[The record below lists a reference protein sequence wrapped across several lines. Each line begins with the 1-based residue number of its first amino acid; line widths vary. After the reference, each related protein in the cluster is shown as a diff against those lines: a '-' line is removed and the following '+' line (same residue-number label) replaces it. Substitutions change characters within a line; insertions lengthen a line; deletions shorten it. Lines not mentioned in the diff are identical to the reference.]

1 MKYGVKFLSPAR
13 FDRDPFGRLRFHPLE
28 IHVRYRDYYRRAAD
42 ALEEV
47 VNMFGCKSRSRAL
60 QVVTKYIQPGTSL
73 DELRGISTTGF
84 GEFVEHKVAIR
95 SMVDYAKS
103 VGLDVSKHYDGRS
116 AYDYDELRRDLS
128 GALLDWRYF
137 LIYDQRK
144 KRDEIIAYR
153 KRMADLKKKMRAIPE
168 SAETSR
174 RQLRALGIVA

>member
-1 MKYGVKFLSPAR
+1 MKRGVKFLSPAR
-13 FDRDPFGRLRFHPLE
+13 FNRDPFGRLRFSPLR
-28 IHVRYRDYYRRAAD
+28 ISVTYRDYCKRDAD

-84 GEFVEHKVAIR
+84 GEFVERKVAIR
-95 SMVDYAKS
+95 SMVEYAKS
-103 VGLDVSKHYDGRS
+103 VNLDVSQYYDEREE
-116 AYDYDELRRDLS
+116 YDFDELRRTLS
-128 GALLDWRYF
+128 SALCDWRYF

-153 KRMADLKKKMRAIPE
+153 ARLDDLKKMMSRNPE
-168 SAETSR
+168 STEIAR